1 MATGITVRELADEY
15 FTVHCTHPVTQQNGR
30 YHLRPVLR
38 LVGGWQARR
47 LKPQQLSEFV
57 ERQRLSGV
65 SLATAVLRAKLLLT
79 IMRWGV
85 GTGRLTVN
93 PLDGVRFPKPQSR
106 RVMPPSL
113 IEARKMRDVAAPHVA
128 RVITLGMMAGP
139 RIGPSELFR
148 LRWDDVDLD
157 AGIIRTPVAKAFRRW
172 VLDVLDR
179 LAEEERAKAE
189 PVGNSEQLPD
199 APITPA
205 DQSTLQ
211 AIVKAKVEA
220 LPRDRRGG
228 LYPQIWSRF
237 NNHFRLARYCQL
249 PQSRMSEAITYL
261 TQLDVAENGRA
272 LPASA
277 PVSTEFSFRSEFP
290 ADMDAGRKDA
300 LRKIQ
305 GCMRDILAARDVVSM
320 FCYPAPSVMNT
331 SAKRPL
337 TYAARHDFYAAALD
351 CLSAAHAALEAG
363 YRLNRLHE

>member
-157 AGIIRTPVAKAFRRW
+157 AGIIRMPNAKKGAHAESRLIPVRD
-172 VLDVLDR
+172 DVLPVLR
-179 LAEEERAKAE
+179 QWAAEDAALTCPWVIHWRGRQVRCIGHAWHTARRAA
-189 PVGNSEQLPD
+189 GIQRR
-199 APITPA
+199 ITPYSLRHAFPSTALEYDA
-205 DQSTLQ
+205 DIKSVAEIMGHSDPSMLLRTYQHIKWKQLKRAVSAGPGLG
-211 AIVKAKVEA
+211 E
-220 LPRDRRGG
+220 PRRG
-228 LYPQIWSRF
+228 
-237 NNHFRLARYCQL
+237 A
-249 PQSRMSEAITYL
+249 
-261 TQLDVAENGRA
+261 
-272 LPASA
+272 
-277 PVSTEFSFRSEFP
+277 
-290 ADMDAGRKDA
+290 
-300 LRKIQ
+300 
-305 GCMRDILAARDVVSM
+305 
-320 FCYPAPSVMNT
+320 
-331 SAKRPL
+331 
-337 TYAARHDFYAAALD
+337 
-351 CLSAAHAALEAG
+351 
-363 YRLNRLHE
+363 